1 MATKDQL
8 RKAFGSA
15 WHVNAEAV
23 YDLLASDGS
32 GVGDGAVANLTVSG
46 NATVGGTLGVTGNVT
61 VTTLAGNVTGAT
73 GNLTSTVNAQ
83 GGFLIGNGTGYGN
96 LSTGTV
102 IDVTTGNLTFRGG
115 LLVAAAA

>member
-32 GVGDGAVANLTVSG
+32 GVGDGAVTNLTVSG
-46 NATVGGTLGVTGNVT
+46 NATVGGTLGVTGVAT
-61 VTTLAGNVTGAT
+61 VTTLAGAS

-102 IDVTTGNLTFRGG
+102 INVATGNLTFRGG